1 MRLVAFKNIYVYR
14 LAREIKL
21 DSTTV
26 SDALSQFTFTPC
38 ASQEMAKV
46 GWVPVLADNL
56 IHEYHGF
63 LLLQQQREIKL
74 LPSHV
79 IKEEVQKKVE
89 KLENEQSRKLMKSE
103 KNTLK
108 DEVLHSLLSRAFT
121 RKSLSRILIDRDNY
135 LVFVEASSARKAEEM
150 LALLRKSLGSLPVIP
165 FTPIEPLEMTM
176 TEWFKSTFP
185 QGFKAGEEAILKSLF
200 DDGGAVRCKK
210 VDLQSEEIMTH
221 IEAGKVATT
230 VAINWQD
237 RATFRLNDDMSI
249 KALTF
254 CDDLYDQ
261 NDDIDREDV
270 AQRFDADFILFTSEL
285 SAMFSS
291 LVEAIGGEAEH

>member
-89 KLENEQSRKLMKSE
+89 KLENEQSRKLKKSE

-108 DEVLHSLLSRAFT
+108 DEVLHSLLPRAFT
-121 RKSLSRILIDRDNY
+121 RKSLSR
-135 LVFVEASSARKAEEM
+135 
-150 LALLRKSLGSLPVIP
+150 
-165 FTPIEPLEMTM
+165 
-176 TEWFKSTFP
+176 
-185 QGFKAGEEAILKSLF
+185 
-200 DDGGAVRCKK
+200 
-210 VDLQSEEIMTH
+210 
-221 IEAGKVATT
+221 
-230 VAINWQD
+230 
-237 RATFRLNDDMSI
+237 
-249 KALTF
+249 
-254 CDDLYDQ
+254 
-261 NDDIDREDV
+261 
-270 AQRFDADFILFTSEL
+270 
-285 SAMFSS
+285 
-291 LVEAIGGEAEH
+291 